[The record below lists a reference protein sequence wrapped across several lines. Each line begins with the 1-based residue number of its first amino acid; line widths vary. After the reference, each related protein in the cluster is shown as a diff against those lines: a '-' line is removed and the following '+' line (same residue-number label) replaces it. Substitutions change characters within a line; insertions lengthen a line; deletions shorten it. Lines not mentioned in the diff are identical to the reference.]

1 MFGEVKVL
9 QLGEVNYETLY
20 ELPEYLVWNYED
32 FDTEDES
39 DNTQYDVCIVDRRIT
54 ADETVYLRKH
64 VRAYSLFVLSD
75 IDQDANLAT
84 LMKSRAGSVIKRD
97 ELQRFL
103 SREARNYYSKFYG
116 EKFSMENFVV
126 SRGFSGS
133 VCYEGHRGVILS
145 GDFGDE
151 FTQIGF
157 FRNNIPVF
165 ENQAIDFFLE
175 YEKSND
181 VELQLEIDMLDR
193 SDSYEIRERI
203 IFDEEKLSSLDECML
218 DNHGGEV
225 LAFISIKA
233 RGNGV
238 LNLIALHDR
247 WSRRGIG
254 TFLPGAK
261 RLVTKDREEVF
272 IYFEPGDLKPPLNV
286 YFSGYKTREGFEGYG
301 ILRNFGSPFVLVSDQ
316 RLKGGDFYIG
326 SEEYEHKIY
335 DEIENILN
343 QLSFTSD
350 DLVMSGISMGST
362 GAIYYGAMF
371 EPHSI
376 IAGKPVFNL
385 GTVALK
391 ERIDRPGIFPT
402 SLDVLKKN
410 TLKPLPDAIDE
421 LNEKMWNKFDDA
433 NWGNTTFVVSYMLDD
448 DYDVKAYSNMLE
460 HVDSNHVKIYGR
472 GLSGRHNDN
481 TAGIVEWFVSEYKK
495 IMERDYLRK

>member
-1 MFGEVKVL
+1 
-9 QLGEVNYETLY
+9 
-20 ELPEYLVWNYED
+20 
-32 FDTEDES
+32 
-39 DNTQYDVCIVDRRIT
+39 
-54 ADETVYLRKH
+54 
-64 VRAYSLFVLSD
+64 
-75 IDQDANLAT
+75 
-84 LMKSRAGSVIKRD
+84 
-97 ELQRFL
+97 
-103 SREARNYYSKFYG
+103 
-116 EKFSMENFVV
+116 
-126 SRGFSGS
+126 
-133 VCYEGHRGVILS
+133 
-145 GDFGDE
+145 
-151 FTQIGF
+151 
-157 FRNNIPVF
+157 
-165 ENQAIDFFLE
+165 
-175 YEKSND
+175 
-181 VELQLEIDMLDR
+181 
-193 SDSYEIRERI
+193 
-203 IFDEEKLSSLDECML
+203 ML

-225 LAFISIKA
+225 LAFVSIKA

-391 ERIDRPGIFPT
+391 ERIDRPGVFPT

-410 TLKPLPDAIDE
+410 TIKPLPDSIDE
-421 LNEKMWNKFDDA
+421 LN
-433 NWGNTTFVVSYMLDD
+433 
-448 DYDVKAYSNMLE
+448 
-460 HVDSNHVKIYGR
+460 
-472 GLSGRHNDN
+472 
-481 TAGIVEWFVSEYKK
+481 
-495 IMERDYLRK
+495 